1 MKHNKHLL
9 PSLETDMEKLKKENK
24 DKKKERAKEASSG
37 DAKEMES
44 ALELIKSF
52 PVTKTMF
59 PERPVQA
66 WQSCL

>member
-1 MKHNKHLL
+1 
-9 PSLETDMEKLKKENK
+9 MEKLKKEHK
-24 DKKKERAKEASSG
+24 DKKKERATEASSG